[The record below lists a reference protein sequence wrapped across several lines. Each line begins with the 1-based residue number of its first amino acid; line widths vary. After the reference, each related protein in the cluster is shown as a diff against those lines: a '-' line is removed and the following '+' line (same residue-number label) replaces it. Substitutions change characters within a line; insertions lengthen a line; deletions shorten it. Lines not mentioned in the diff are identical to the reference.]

1 MYDLSSILTNYP
13 KLNGLEQQTFII
25 SQFLRG
31 MNLGVT
37 LAGLE
42 SLLRCH
48 SFEEIL
54 GRGEAE
60 ESSRCR
66 NKMAPTL
73 QFLGGTFCGLLVSP

>member
-37 LAGLE
+37 LADME
-42 SLLRCH
+42 SLSRGR
-48 SFEEIL
+48 SFEKIL

-60 ESSRCR
+60 VNGQHEGSSR
-66 NKMAPTL
+66 M
-73 QFLGGTFCGLLVSP
+73 